1 MRDSRRRFLR
11 SASLLAAAPLLPACG
26 ERAPLSIASHVWPGY
41 EFMFLAR
48 SEGWLPAEG
57 LVLLETPSATE
68 SLRALREGRAQGA
81 ALTLDEVLRARA
93 EGVPL
98 TVVLVFDVSA
108 GADALIAR
116 PGIETLAGL
125 KGRRVGAETSA
136 LGALMLGKV
145 LRAAGLA
152 QTDIS
157 VLPLTSNNH
166 LKAWREGMVDAMI
179 TYEPTSSLLLA
190 EGGVRLFD
198 SRQMQDT
205 IFDVLAVR
213 PDAAETHADALKA
226 LIAGHFRGLAHLRGN
241 PQDAGYRLADR
252 MGLSGHE
259 VLQAFR
265 GLKLPDVGSN
275 HAYLDDQTDGGL
287 IRAVRELNAV
297 MMDAR
302 LLSRPDPLAD
312 IVSSQFLPPPGPG

>member
-1 MRDSRRRFLR
+1 
-11 SASLLAAAPLLPACG
+11 
-26 ERAPLSIASHVWPGY
+26 
-41 EFMFLAR
+41 
-48 SEGWLPAEG
+48 
-57 LVLLETPSATE
+57 
-68 SLRALREGRAQGA
+68 
-81 ALTLDEVLRARA
+81 
-93 EGVPL
+93 
-98 TVVLVFDVSA
+98 
-108 GADALIAR
+108 
-116 PGIETLAGL
+116 
-125 KGRRVGAETSA
+125 
-136 LGALMLGKV
+136 MLGKV

-152 QTDIS
+152 QTDVR

-213 PDAAETHADALKA
+213 PDAAETHADALNA

-275 HAYLDDQTDGGL
+275 HAYLDDRTDGGL
-287 IRAVRELNAV
+287 IRAARELNAV
-297 MMDAR
+297 MVEAR